1 MKSIESH
8 KNKKFVISTV
18 LRYNISKNGRGA
30 YMSDTDLTKA
40 LSDTGMPQEA
50 IQDFLAAYH
59 DNRKEKA
66 KRILSDHRAK
76 LLSEV
81 HSEQTKL
88 YNFDFLVRQL
98 KEYL

>member
-1 MKSIESH
+1 
-8 KNKKFVISTV
+8 
-18 LRYNISKNGRGA
+18 
-30 YMSDTDLTKA
+30 MSDTDLTKA

-88 YNFDFLVRQL
+88 LTYYNSYRFSFQAYVNKIGISSRWI
-98 KEYL
+98 K